1 MRMKRLQALKTQ
13 SRAYKEGYQVDFKNY
28 EVIIGLEV
36 HSELST
42 NTKAFCSCTTEFG
55 GDVNTHCCPVCTGMP
70 GTLPV
75 LNKKVVEYA
84 IKTGLATNCEITR
97 YGKQDRKNYF
107 YPDLP
112 KAYQISQF
120 DLPLCVGG
128 HVDIETENGKK
139 SIGITRIHIEEDAG
153 KLLHDVIPGKSLVD
167 YNRCGVPLIEIVSE
181 PDLRSADEA
190 KAYLEELKSIL
201 ECLEVSDC
209 KMQEG
214 SLRCDINVSVRPIG
228 QKEFNTRTEMKNVSS
243 FSAAYRAIE
252 YEAKRQIEELEKG
265 NVITQ
270 QTLRWSDEDGR
281 NYALRSKED
290 AHDYRYFPEPD
301 LVPIVVTDEQIE
313 EIKKTIPELPSAK
326 RARFVKTYGITD
338 YEAGLISQ
346 SKTMSAFF
354 EECAKLVNTPK
365 TVANWLLGD
374 ISRLINEKN
383 LDFADVKITPQALSD
398 FISLI
403 EKGTISNTAGKK
415 VIEIMFETQ
424 KSPDVIV
431 KEEGLEQVND
441 ADALKKIVEEVL
453 ANNQKSVDDY
463 KGGKT
468 NALGFL
474 VGQTMRLS
482 KGKANPQTLNALL
495 KEYLDK

>member
-1 MRMKRLQALKTQ
+1 MD
-13 SRAYKEGYQVDFKNY
+13 YKDY

-42 NTKAFCSCTTEFG
+42 KTKAFCGCSTEFG

-75 LNKKVVEYA
+75 LNRKVVEYA
-84 IKTGLATNCEITR
+84 IKAGLATNCEITR

-139 SIGITRIHIEEDAG
+139 SIGLTRIHIEEDAG
-153 KLLHDVIPGKSLVD
+153 KLLHDVVPGKSLVD

-181 PDLRSADEA
+181 PDMRSAEEA
-190 KAYLEELKSIL
+190 KAFLEELKSIL

-214 SLRCDINVSVRPIG
+214 SLRCDINVSVRPFG

-243 FSAAYRAIE
+243 FSAAYRAIQ
-252 YEAKRQIEELEKG
+252 YEAKRQIEEMEDGRTIK
-265 NVITQ
+265 Q
-270 QTLRWSDEDGR
+270 QTLRWSDEDGE
-281 NYALRSKED
+281 NYPLRSKED

-301 LVPIVVTDEQIE
+301 LVPIVVTDEMIE
-313 EIKKTIPELPSAK
+313 SLRETIPELPSAK
-326 RARFVKTYGITD
+326 RARFVSEYGITD
-338 YEAGLISQ
+338 YEAGLISAG
-346 SKTMSAFF
+346 KDISAYF
-354 EECAKLVNTPK
+354 EACAKLGAKPK

-374 ISRLINEKN
+374 ISRLMNEKGIEFSEMEIKPES
-383 LDFADVKITPQALSD
+383 LAA
-398 FISLI
+398 FIALI

-415 VIEIMFETQ
+415 VIEIMFDTQ
-424 KSPDVIV
+424 KEPDVIV

-441 ADALKKIVEEVL
+441 EDALRKIVEEVL

-463 KGGKT
+463 HGGKT

-482 KGKANPQTLNALL
+482 KGKANPQTMNALL
-495 KEYLDK
+495 KEYLDAKE

>member
-1 MRMKRLQALKTQ
+1 MD
-13 SRAYKEGYQVDFKNY
+13 YKDY

-36 HSELST
+36 HAELST
-42 NTKAFCSCTTEFG
+42 KTKAFCGCTTEFG
-55 GDVNTHCCPVCTGMP
+55 GDVNTHCCPICTGMP

-75 LNKKVVEYA
+75 LNRKVVEYA
-84 IKTGLATNCEITR
+84 IKAGLATNCEITR

-139 SIGITRIHIEEDAG
+139 SIGLTRIHIEEDAG
-153 KLLHDVIPGKSLVD
+153 KLLHDVVPGKSLVD

-181 PDLRSADEA
+181 PDMRSAEEA
-190 KAYLEELKSIL
+190 KAFLEELKSIL

-214 SLRCDINVSVRPIG
+214 SLRCDINVSVRPFG
-228 QKEFNTRTEMKNVSS
+228 QKEYNTRTEMKNVSS
-243 FSAAYRAIE
+243 FSAAYRAIQ
-252 YEAKRQIEELEKG
+252 YEAKRQIEEMEEGRTVK
-265 NVITQ
+265 Q
-270 QTLRWSDEDGR
+270 QTLRWSDEDGE

-301 LVPIVVTDEQIE
+301 LVPIVVTDDMIE
-313 EIKKTIPELPSAK
+313 SIRALIPELPSAK
-326 RARFVKTYGITD
+326 RARFVSEYGITD
-338 YEAGLISQ
+338 YEAGLISA
-346 SKTMSAFF
+346 SKSMSAYF
-354 EECAKLVNTPK
+354 EACAKLGAKPK

-374 ISRLINEKN
+374 IARLINEKN
-383 LDFADVKITPQALSD
+383 IEFADMKIAPEALVA
-398 FISLI
+398 FIALI

-424 KSPDVIV
+424 KAPDVIV

-441 ADALKKIVEEVL
+441 EGALRKIVEEVL

-463 KGGKT
+463 RGGKK
-468 NALGFL
+468 NAIGYL

-482 KGKANPQTLNALL
+482 KGKANPQTMNALL
-495 KEYLDK
+495 KEYLDAME

>member
-1 MRMKRLQALKTQ
+1 MD
-13 SRAYKEGYQVDFKNY
+13 YKDY

-36 HSELST
+36 HAELST
-42 NTKAFCSCTTEFG
+42 KTKAFCGCTTEFG
-55 GDVNTHCCPVCTGMP
+55 GDVNTHCCPICTGMP

-75 LNKKVVEYA
+75 LNRKVVEYA
-84 IKTGLATNCEITR
+84 IKAGLATNCEITR

-139 SIGITRIHIEEDAG
+139 SIGLTRIHIEEDAG
-153 KLLHDVIPGKSLVD
+153 KLLHDVVPGKSLVD

-181 PDLRSADEA
+181 PDMRSAEEA
-190 KAYLEELKSIL
+190 KAFLEELKSIL

-214 SLRCDINVSVRPIG
+214 SLRCDINVSVRPFG
-228 QKEFNTRTEMKNVSS
+228 QKEYNTRTEMKNVSS
-243 FSAAYRAIE
+243 FSAAYRAIQ
-252 YEAKRQIEELEKG
+252 YEAKRQIEEMEEGRTVK
-265 NVITQ
+265 Q
-270 QTLRWSDEDGR
+270 QTLRWSDEDGE

-301 LVPIVVTDEQIE
+301 LVPIVVTDDMIE
-313 EIKKTIPELPSAK
+313 SIRALIPELPSAK
-326 RARFVKTYGITD
+326 RARFVSEYGITD
-338 YEAGLISQ
+338 YEAGLISA
-346 SKTMSAFF
+346 SKSMSAYF
-354 EECAKLVNTPK
+354 EACAKLGAKPK

-374 ISRLINEKN
+374 IARLINEKN
-383 LDFADVKITPQALSD
+383 IEFADMKITPEALVA
-398 FISLI
+398 FIALI

-424 KSPDVIV
+424 KAPDVIV

-441 ADALKKIVEEVL
+441 EGALRKIVEEVL
-453 ANNQKSVDDY
+453 VNNQKSVDDY
-463 KGGKT
+463 RGGKK
-468 NALGFL
+468 NAIGYL

-482 KGKANPQTLNALL
+482 KGKANPQTMNALL
-495 KEYLDK
+495 KEYLDAME

>member
-1 MRMKRLQALKTQ
+1 MD
-13 SRAYKEGYQVDFKNY
+13 YKDY

-36 HSELST
+36 HAELST
-42 NTKAFCSCTTEFG
+42 ETKAFCGCTTEFG
-55 GDVNTHCCPVCTGMP
+55 GDVNTHCCPICTGMP

-75 LNKKVVEYA
+75 LNRKVVEYA
-84 IKTGLATNCEITR
+84 IKAGLATNCEITR

-139 SIGITRIHIEEDAG
+139 SIGLTRIHIEEDAG
-153 KLLHDVIPGKSLVD
+153 KLLHDVVPGKSLVD

-181 PDLRSADEA
+181 PDMRSAEEA
-190 KAYLEELKSIL
+190 KAFLEELKSIL

-214 SLRCDINVSVRPIG
+214 SLRCDINVSVRPFG

-243 FSAAYRAIE
+243 FSAAYRAIQ
-252 YEAKRQIEELEKG
+252 YEAKRQIEEMEDGRTIK
-265 NVITQ
+265 Q
-270 QTLRWSDEDGR
+270 QTLRWSDEDGE

-301 LVPIVVTDEQIE
+301 LVPIVVTDEMIE
-313 EIKKTIPELPSAK
+313 SIRALIPELPSAK
-326 RARFVKTYGITD
+326 RARFVAEYGITE
-338 YEAGLISQ
+338 YEAGLISA
-346 SKTMSAFF
+346 SKDMSAYF
-354 EECAKLVNTPK
+354 EACAKLGAKPK

-374 ISRLINEKN
+374 IARLINETN
-383 LDFADVKITPQALSD
+383 IEFSELKISPEALAA
-398 FISLI
+398 FIALI

-415 VIEIMFETQ
+415 VIEIMFETE
-424 KSPDVIV
+424 KAPDVIV

-441 ADALKKIVEEVL
+441 EGALRKIVEEVL

-463 KGGKT
+463 RGGKT

-482 KGKANPQTLNALL
+482 KGKANPQTMNALL
-495 KEYLDK
+495 KEYLDAKE

>member
-1 MRMKRLQALKTQ
+1 MD
-13 SRAYKEGYQVDFKNY
+13 YKDY

-36 HSELST
+36 HAELST
-42 NTKAFCSCTTEFG
+42 KTKAFCGCTTEFG
-55 GDVNTHCCPVCTGMP
+55 GDVNTHCCPICTGMP

-75 LNKKVVEYA
+75 LNRRVVEYA
-84 IKTGLATNCEITR
+84 IKAGLATNCEITR

-139 SIGITRIHIEEDAG
+139 SIGLTRIHIEEDAG
-153 KLLHDVIPGKSLVD
+153 KLLHDVVPGKSLVD

-181 PDLRSADEA
+181 PDMRSAEEA
-190 KAYLEELKSIL
+190 KAFLEELKSIL

-214 SLRCDINVSVRPIG
+214 SLRCDINVSVRPFG

-243 FSAAYRAIE
+243 FSAAYRAIQ
-252 YEAKRQIEELEKG
+252 YEAKRQIEEMEDGRTIK
-265 NVITQ
+265 Q
-270 QTLRWSDEDGR
+270 QTLRWSDEDGE

-301 LVPIVVTDEQIE
+301 LVPIVVTDEMIE
-313 EIKKTIPELPSAK
+313 SIRALIPELPSAK
-326 RARFVKTYGITD
+326 RARFVKEYGVTE
-338 YEAGLISQ
+338 YEAGLISA
-346 SKTMSAFF
+346 SKDMSAYF
-354 EECAKLVNTPK
+354 EACAKLGAKPK

-374 ISRLINEKN
+374 IARLINETN
-383 LDFADVKITPQALSD
+383 IEFSELKISPEALAA
-398 FISLI
+398 FIALI

-415 VIEIMFETQ
+415 VIEIMFETE
-424 KSPDVIV
+424 KAPDVIV

-441 ADALKKIVEEVL
+441 EGALRKIVEEVL

-463 KGGKT
+463 RGGKT

-482 KGKANPQTLNALL
+482 KGKANPQTMNALL
-495 KEYLDK
+495 KEYLDAKE

>member
-1 MRMKRLQALKTQ
+1 MD
-13 SRAYKEGYQVDFKNY
+13 YKDY

-36 HSELST
+36 HAELST
-42 NTKAFCSCTTEFG
+42 KTKAFCGCTTEFG
-55 GDVNTHCCPVCTGMP
+55 GDVNTHCCPICTGMP

-75 LNKKVVEYA
+75 LNRKVVEYA
-84 IKTGLATNCEITR
+84 IKAGLATNCEITR

-139 SIGITRIHIEEDAG
+139 SIGLTRIHIEEDAG
-153 KLLHDVIPGKSLVD
+153 KLLHDVVPGKSLVD

-181 PDLRSADEA
+181 PDMRSAEEA
-190 KAYLEELKSIL
+190 KAFLEELKSIL

-214 SLRCDINVSVRPIG
+214 SLRCDINVSVRPFG
-228 QKEFNTRTEMKNVSS
+228 QKEYNTRTEMKNVSS
-243 FSAAYRAIE
+243 FSAAYRAIQ
-252 YEAKRQIEELEKG
+252 YEAKRQIEEMEEGRTVK
-265 NVITQ
+265 Q
-270 QTLRWSDEDGR
+270 QTLRWSDEDGE

-301 LVPIVVTDEQIE
+301 LVPIVVTDDMIE
-313 EIKKTIPELPSAK
+313 SIRALIPELPSAK
-326 RARFVKTYGITD
+326 RARFVSEYGITD
-338 YEAGLISQ
+338 YEAGLISA
-346 SKTMSAFF
+346 SKSMSAYF
-354 EECAKLVNTPK
+354 EACAKLGAKPK

-374 ISRLINEKN
+374 IARLINEKN
-383 LDFADVKITPQALSD
+383 IEFADMKITPEALVA
-398 FISLI
+398 FIALI

-424 KSPDVIV
+424 KAPDVIV

-441 ADALKKIVEEVL
+441 EGALRKIVEEVL

-463 KGGKT
+463 RGGKK
-468 NALGFL
+468 NAIGYL

-482 KGKANPQTLNALL
+482 KGKANPQTMNALL
-495 KEYLDK
+495 KEYLDAME